1 MASIDIRSSAGQ
13 TDMDVEDLDFNFRG
27 HDGED
32 ADRCGDISNV
42 TPVHSPLFL
51 QLSVSLKK
59 KINEDKEDQKER
71 IISTTNI
78 KTLPTCFYELCSN
91 FFQNQDAT
99 QGTSNFD
106 ETLEEIEIMEHLGD
120 QYLAT
125 LDLVCISLPQNLLN
139 FPSHCKEALK
149 EPLLPVA
156 NIFPQRNSDLTNKFE
171 TESNSETLA
180 AVSEW
185 RDSFSDHQKTLT
197 SFNSLVD
204 ASNERTLDNSEKLP
218 EIQQEIITSLKSDI
232 EWMLEDEIAF
242 AMIRSINGNPG
253 NIQEEILATVAR
265 HVEKSEKQSGCV
277 YQNIPLH
284 FVFGPEKSY
293 EMFCES
299 VSSGEISPQG
309 FKLHKIGEN
318 GFHLLHVVSNEKNGE
333 PNVNYTQKD
342 KNMPMLDPKLLEN
355 KFMKPL
361 ASSDS
366 QDDGRLQKDNIA
378 ISSGGQNTRFNLS
391 PVKEVQSQLSST
403 KPEVTSKD
411 IDEANNSCTS
421 MDIIETVNTSSTDQ
435 DAKNDFKSD
444 ISENDDDI
452 NPKPLR
458 DNHPTLKLANHNV
471 ALLSSRVGNRN
482 SFNKDANFWLILRL
496 DNQSARIYF
505 QYREGQFDAV
515 LPWRQAQ
522 QAIVSNIKLLFKTI
536 NQKLLLKDL
545 FENRVCNR
553 LLESDEE
560 VWQIDAGT
568 RNINILG
575 SDDPNKADPDEGYQA
590 TILEESLNV
599 RFRPGTFKC
608 PKVWEAE
615 FTIHPRLLQTPQGIQ
630 MTTPQ
635 GTTGSRA
642 FHAFKSS
649 LGPFLVNNRSNLFV
663 YQDTS
668 QSRNIYYMKVLEII
682 NKQPLTANTGSPT
695 KIRQSPSSTSLKI
708 LSNTEK
714 SPRKAITDKD
724 LKVSIATNN
733 QDSLVV
739 QPNEE
744 DKIVMQIYGLKEPG
758 NDITNDFYIML
769 KNKLNDKTIEVLS
782 AMLQRSNKMTP
793 QDVYFLQPLRTKCT
807 FSFLVRLSPL
817 IKEHHSAF
825 VYYVRQNLLQGGSI
839 VEPKYTNPE
848 VCLQDYEN
856 MNFIPKETDMP
867 ISSSWTSSAI
877 FLHNGG
883 RGQKELACIA
893 ISHLINKQLHDHEH
907 NVEVTAPEEYHE
919 WKEMIDIRLIES
931 VEEQFANLKDDEFLE
946 GSVVRFHIWHRARSG
961 TNSAYSELRQDLVKN
976 IKQSLWDLVTEKVFL
991 ARPVHIL
998 EDSLA
1003 EDQLAQSITI
1013 NTPDA
1018 ELGLNSKVVLSN
1030 PYSQYASNWF
1040 EAGLSLRVASMMDHK
1055 IKFRIG
1061 GNRENTHQRGGLCW
1075 LKELQHQ
1082 IEISV
1087 PDLKVNCFMSN
1098 DDDLCDQAYR
1108 SCSRFFTPIS
1118 STIENAE
1125 SKSLS
1130 TSYIMIGQNRKHSDA
1145 CANSSNKEINIKD
1158 LVPKQLSSYQNFQPY
1173 FKISDAKPHQEDSLE
1188 ETKVDV
1194 EENPTIIAS
1203 SKRRIKGSIMS
1214 LFSPTSSHCSSP
1226 LVTPGTPT
1234 NPIFPTSNA
1243 PDRSCSMLKDAV
1255 SIASTAGADT
1265 NFGVV
1270 DFIPR
1275 QHLVMVMVK
1284 RCTASIYMYN
1294 LSKECIERVIKSTN
1308 SLCSWTEARSSLAAS
1323 IMAQKAGLFHHQR
1336 FFDSDISKSKA
1347 RKITP
1352 QTTRKK
1358 SRATSDVAR
1367 GRKTSAATQSTNT
1380 LSAASGA
1387 SQSSA
1392 TSNPYIEDVYIENLV
1407 KYISHSKPPV
1417 AGVPSKTPLTPTYGG
1432 KNTLGISIRSADKV
1446 YPEVYRDTRP
1456 KKLISSACSAKS
1468 YDQILVQGSQL
1479 LEMRANDKKH
1489 IMHTLCQ
1496 VWSTHDSESQKSSTD
1511 SKLWTNEVLEHFQDI
1526 GLLHY
1531 IEFLPLLFHHKWRHV
1546 ATATKGTLQ
1555 DIFATETREQPESI
1569 IKDAVKSATQ
1579 SLNIDSLALHDNFY
1593 QNIKQEIPRKIDNI
1607 PETNAV
1613 NRSSSVSFNKTR
1625 LNVEASNNHELI
1637 IRSFIRAL
1645 SLYIQQ
1651 QLHFY
1656 PVRLCE
1662 NPSKD
1667 STQEQAA
1674 KHPSSPTISNA
1685 GTRGRS
1691 LSGGYKHNTTSR
1703 NSLHRNTED
1712 QAGEKLGEC
1721 YLYKPLP
1728 EGILLL
1734 KINVCPP
1741 YTIFGIYAIDAIQCQ
1756 QHGLN
1761 NIRSKNNTPTQTLI
1775 SHAMLD
1781 LSLIKDTNKN
1791 DSKPRNK
1798 YQDELLKYCGEIKHQ
1813 ISLHAFNYDYH
1824 LKLIHAHLAG
1834 AQGGIKT
1841 LSKHQLNLPLLRKG
1855 FHLVN
1860 FLNSFSCKEGYYFL
1874 KPNNAI
1880 SLIGCKFLAVID
1892 ESNGPSPIS
1901 KVEGSQEHFVTLS
1914 NGGCH
1919 MAYNYILAH
1928 ELSFKFKLLTM
1939 ESVLSDAKINDQTES
1954 IISQYNLDS
1963 AQKYALT
1970 RQVLYQLEWRDFTN
1984 NDKVV
1989 KTKDLS
1995 VTLIVTTS
2003 NEAVHKSSEE
2013 SGIIYL
2019 KYILIVTPK
2028 VNITQ
2033 HHTLTST
2040 DINEQQLTVVL
2051 RHLSNK
2057 GIGKLSNCGIASSP
2071 SFQDNKS

>member
-42 TPVHSPLFL
+42 TPALSPLFL

-59 KINEDKEDQKER
+59 KINEDKEDKKER

-99 QGTSNFD
+99 LGTSNFD
-106 ETLEEIEIMEHLGD
+106 ETLEEVEIMEHLGD

-149 EPLLPVA
+149 EQLLPVA
-156 NIFPQRNSDLTNKFE
+156 NIFPQRNSDLTTKFE

-204 ASNERTLDNSEKLP
+204 ASNERTIDNSEKLP

-309 FKLHKIGEN
+309 FKLYKIGEN
-318 GFHLLHVVSNEKNGE
+318 GFHLLHAVSNEKNGE
-333 PNVNYTQKD
+333 LNVNCTQKD
-342 KNMPMLDPKLLEN
+342 KNISMLDPKLLEN

-411 IDEANNSCTS
+411 INEANNSFTS
-421 MDIIETVNTSSTDQ
+421 IDTIETVNASSTVQ
-435 DAKNDFKSD
+435 DAKNDFKPD

-452 NPKPLR
+452 NPKPLK

-471 ALLSSRVGNRN
+471 ALLSSRGGNRN
-482 SFNKDANFWLILRL
+482 SLNKDPNFWLILRL

-599 RFRPGTFKC
+599 RFRPGTFRC

-630 MTTPQ
+630 MTTSQ

-695 KIRQSPSSTSLKI
+695 KIRQSPSSNSLKI

-733 QDSLVV
+733 QDSSAI

-744 DKIVMQIYGLKEPG
+744 DKIVMEIYGLKDPG

-856 MNFIPKETDMP
+856 MNFIPEVTDMP

-893 ISHLINKQLHDHEH
+893 ISHLINGQLHDHEH

-931 VEEQFANLKDDEFLE
+931 VEEQCANLKDDEFLE

-961 TNSAYSELRQDLVKN
+961 TNSAKSELRQDLVKN
-976 IKQSLWDLVTEKVFL
+976 IKQSLWDLVTEKIFL
-991 ARPVHIL
+991 ARPVHIF

-1003 EDQLAQSITI
+1003 ENQLAQSITI
-1013 NTPDA
+1013 NTPEA

-1055 IKFRIG
+1055 IKFKIG
-1061 GNRENTHQRGGLCW
+1061 DNRENTHQRGGLCW

-1158 LVPKQLSSYQNFQPY
+1158 LVPKQLISHQNFQPY
-1173 FKISDAKPHQEDSLE
+1173 LKISDAKPHQEDSLE

-1234 NPIFPTSNA
+1234 NPIFPASNA

-1336 FFDSDISKSKA
+1336 FFDSDISKSKT

-1407 KYISHSKPPV
+1407 KYISPSKPPV

-1432 KNTLGISIRSADKV
+1432 KNTLGILIRSADKV

-1456 KKLISSACSAKS
+1456 KKLISSACCAKS

-1496 VWSTHDSESQKSSTD
+1496 VWATHDSESLKSSTD

-1555 DIFATETREQPESI
+1555 DIFATETQEQPESI

-1593 QNIKQEIPRKIDNI
+1593 PNIKQEIPRKIDNI
-1607 PETNAV
+1607 PAINAV

-1637 IRSFIRAL
+1637 IRSFIRAI

-1656 PVRLCE
+1656 PVTLCE

-1674 KHPSSPTISNA
+1674 KHPSSPTILNA

-1703 NSLHRNTED
+1703 NSIHRNTED

-1761 NIRSKNNTPTQTLI
+1761 NIGSKNNTPQTMI

-1781 LSLIKDTNKN
+1781 LNLIKDTNKN
-1791 DSKPRNK
+1791 DSTPRNK

-1824 LKLIHAHLAG
+1824 LKLIHTHVAG

-1954 IISQYNLDS
+1954 IISQYNSDS

-2003 NEAVHKSSEE
+2003 NEAVHRSSEE

-2019 KYILIVTPK
+2019 KYVLIVTPK

-2033 HHTLTST
+2033 HDTLTST

-2057 GIGKLSNCGIASSP
+2057 GIGKLSNCGIASST
-2071 SFQDNKS
+2071 SSQDNKS

>member
-42 TPVHSPLFL
+42 TPALSPLFL
-51 QLSVSLKK
+51 QLSVTLKK
-59 KINEDKEDQKER
+59 KLEEDKEDKKER
-71 IISTTNI
+71 IISTINI

-91 FFQNQDAT
+91 FFQHQNAT
-99 QGTSNFD
+99 LGTLNFD

-139 FPSHCKEALK
+139 FPSHREEALK
-149 EPLLPVA
+149 EQLLPVA
-156 NIFPQRNSDLTNKFE
+156 NIFPQRNSDLTTKFE
-171 TESNSETLA
+171 IESNSETLA

-218 EIQQEIITSLKSDI
+218 DIQQEIITSLKSDI

-309 FKLHKIGEN
+309 FKLYKIGEN
-318 GFHLLHVVSNEKNGE
+318 GFHLLHAVSNEKDGE
-333 PNVNYTQKD
+333 PNVNCTQKD
-342 KNMPMLDPKLLEN
+342 KNISMLDPKLLEN
-355 KFMKPL
+355 KFIKPL

-378 ISSGGQNTRFNLS
+378 MSSGGQNTRFNLS

-403 KPEVTSKD
+403 KPELTTKD
-411 IDEANNSCTS
+411 INDANTSFTS
-421 MDIIETVNTSSTDQ
+421 MDTIDTVSTSSTVQ
-435 DAKNDFKSD
+435 YAKNDFKPD
-444 ISENDDDI
+444 ISENDDNI
-452 NPKPLR
+452 NPKPLS
-458 DNHPTLKLANHNV
+458 DNYPTLKLAHHNL
-471 ALLSSRVGNRN
+471 ALPSSRGDYRN
-482 SFNKDANFWLILRL
+482 SYNKYPNFWLILRL

-568 RNINILG
+568 RNINKLG
-575 SDDPNKADPDEGYQA
+575 LVDDPNKADPDEGYQA

-599 RFRPGTFKC
+599 RFRPGTFRC

-630 MTTPQ
+630 MTTSQ
-635 GTTGSRA
+635 GTAGSRA

-682 NKQPLTANTGSPT
+682 NKQSLTANTGSPT
-695 KIRQSPSSTSLKI
+695 KIRQSPSSNSLQI

-733 QDSLVV
+733 QDPSAI

-758 NDITNDFYIML
+758 HDITNDFYIML

-782 AMLQRSNKMTP
+782 AMLQRSSKMTP
-793 QDVYFLQPLRTKCT
+793 QDVYFLQPLRSKCT
-807 FSFLVRLSPL
+807 FSFLVRLNPL

-825 VYYVRQNLLQGGSI
+825 VYYLRQNLLQGGSI

-848 VCLQDYEN
+848 VCLKDYEN
-856 MNFIPKETDMP
+856 MNFIPEGTDMP

-893 ISHLINKQLHDHEH
+893 ISHLINGQLHHHKH
-907 NVEVTAPEEYHE
+907 NEASEQYEE
-919 WKEMIDIRLIES
+919 WKEMLDIRLIES
-931 VEEQFANLKDDEFLE
+931 AEEQCANLKDDEFLE
-946 GSVVRFHIWHRARSG
+946 GSVVRFHIWHQARSG

-991 ARPVHIL
+991 PRPVHIF

-1003 EDQLAQSITI
+1003 EDQHAQSITI
-1013 NTPDA
+1013 NTPEA
-1018 ELGLNSKVVLSN
+1018 ELGLNSRIALSN

-1040 EAGLSLRVASMMDHK
+1040 ETGLSIRVASMMDHK
-1055 IKFRIG
+1055 IQFKIG
-1061 GNRENTHQRGGLCW
+1061 DNRENTHQRGGLCW

-1098 DDDLCDQAYR
+1098 DNDICDQAYR
-1108 SCSRFFTPIS
+1108 SCSRFFIPIS
-1118 STIENAE
+1118 PTIDQAE

-1130 TSYIMIGQNRKHSDA
+1130 RSYIMIGQNQKHWEA
-1145 CANSSNKEINIKD
+1145 CTNSSNKDINIKD
-1158 LVPKQLSSYQNFQPY
+1158 LVPKQLSSHQHFQPY
-1173 FKISDAKPHQEDSLE
+1173 IKISDAKPHQEDPLE

-1226 LVTPGTPT
+1226 LITPGTPT
-1234 NPIFPTSNA
+1234 NPIFPASNA
-1243 PDRSCSMLKDAV
+1243 PDRSCSMLKDAI
-1255 SIASTAGADT
+1255 SIASTTGADT
-1265 NFGVV
+1265 NFGLV

-1275 QHLVMVMVK
+1275 QHFVMVMVK

-1308 SLCSWTEARSSLAAS
+1308 SLCSWTEARSSLAVS

-1347 RKITP
+1347 RKTTL

-1358 SRATSDVAR
+1358 STAKSDVAR
-1367 GRKTSAATQSTNT
+1367 GRKISAATQSTNT

-1387 SQSSA
+1387 SQSSG
-1392 TSNPYIEDVYIENLV
+1392 TSNPYIEDAYIETLV
-1407 KYISHSKPPV
+1407 KYISPSKPPV
-1417 AGVPSKTPLTPTYGG
+1417 AGVPSKAPLTPNYGG

-1456 KKLISSACSAKS
+1456 KKLISSAHSYAKS

-1489 IMHTLCQ
+1489 IMHKLCQ
-1496 VWSTHDSESQKSSTD
+1496 VWATHDGESQKSSTD
-1511 SKLWTNEVLEHFQDI
+1511 SKIWTNEVLEHFQDI

-1531 IEFLPLLFHHKWRHV
+1531 IEILPLLFHEKWRHV

-1555 DIFATETREQPESI
+1555 DIFAKETREQPESI

-1593 QNIKQEIPRKIDNI
+1593 QNIKQELPKKIDNI
-1607 PETNAV
+1607 PEINAV

-1625 LNVEASNNHELI
+1625 LKVEASNNHELI
-1637 IRSFIRAL
+1637 IRSFIHAL

-1651 QLHFY
+1651 QLNFY
-1656 PVRLCE
+1656 PVGLCD
-1662 NPSKD
+1662 NQTKD
-1667 STQEQAA
+1667 STQEQPS

-1703 NSLHRNTED
+1703 NSIHRNTKD
-1712 QAGEKLGEC
+1712 QTGEKLGEC
-1721 YLYKPLP
+1721 YLFKPLP

-1741 YTIFGIYAIDAIQCQ
+1741 YIIFGIYAIDAIQCQ

-1761 NIRSKNNTPTQTLI
+1761 NTRSKNNTPSRTLI

-1781 LSLIKDTNKN
+1781 INLIKDTNKN
-1791 DSKPRNK
+1791 DCKPRNK
-1798 YQDELLKYCGEIKHQ
+1798 YQDELLKYCREIKHL
-1813 ISLHAFNYDYH
+1813 ISLHGFNYDYH
-1824 LKLIHAHLAG
+1824 LKLIHTHVAG

-1841 LSKHQLNLPLLRKG
+1841 LSKHQLNSPLLKKG

-1860 FLNSFSCKEGYYFL
+1860 FLNSFSCKEGYYFQ

-1880 SLIGCKFLAVID
+1880 SIIGCKFLAVID
-1892 ESNGPSPIS
+1892 ESNGPSPLSI
-1901 KVEGSQEHFVTLS
+1901 VEGSQEHSVTLS

-1939 ESVLSDAKINDQTES
+1939 ESVLSDAKTKDQTES
-1954 IISQYNLDS
+1954 IMSQYNLDS

-2019 KYILIVTPK
+2019 KYVLIVTPK
-2028 VNITQ
+2028 SNITQ
-2033 HHTLTST
+2033 QQSLIST
-2040 DINEQQLTVVL
+2040 NINEQPLTVVL

-2057 GIGKLSNCGIASSP
+2057 GVGKLSNCGIASTSV
-2071 SFQDNKS
+2071 QDNKT